1 MNKEENELIEKMQA
15 EIKLFVTEFKP
26 IPDDNIIEVL
36 DGRLHFAIKDQLEYM
51 TRGADIT
58 VGEYAK
64 ILLKDLIDYIEFN
77 WQKKDSSNFH
87 QITEILN
94 KEEALK
100 RERDSD
106 ISDLEAEIKLFV
118 TEFKPIPDDNII
130 EVLDGRLHFAIKDQ
144 LEYMTRGAD
153 ITVGESAKIL
163 LKDVKDYVESNWST
177 EGFSKY
183 V

>member
-15 EIKLFVTEFKP
+15 EIKLFVTEFKH
-26 IPDDNIIEVL
+26 IPDDNIVEVL

-130 EVLDGRLHFAIKDQ
+130 EVLESRLHFAVKDR
-144 LEYMTRGAD
+144 LEYMAKTAD

>member
-1 MNKEENELIEKMQA
+1 MNKEENELIEKMQ
-15 EIKLFVTEFKP
+15 
-26 IPDDNIIEVL
+26 
-36 DGRLHFAIKDQLEYM
+36 
-51 TRGADIT
+51 
-58 VGEYAK
+58 
-64 ILLKDLIDYIEFN
+64 
-77 WQKKDSSNFH
+77 
-87 QITEILN
+87 
-94 KEEALK
+94 
-100 RERDSD
+100 
-106 ISDLEAEIKLFV
+106 AEIKLFV